1 MKDKISVL
9 TTVYNEEQFIASS
22 IKSILNQSYKSF
34 ELIVINDFSNDG
46 THKILKKIK
55 DKRLKIYNLKKRYGR
70 TKALNFGLKKCKFN
84 IIAIQDADDF
94 SFKDRLSVQSNKLK
108 NDKSLGLVASRAKYI
123 DDNGNVIDNSNIY
136 FSKNINNLKF
146 RNFITHSSVM
156 FNRTKIS
163 KSFLYDKKY
172 KYAQDYKMIVTFLKL
187 SKIFIFNKK
196 LVKIRINR
204 KRGMT
209 VDKKLS
215 LVIIKESINLLNY
228 SKKNFKNNFKEIF
241 LINFYLVR
249 RYLKLL
255 FLQLKK
261 LYGNIG

>member
-1 MKDKISVL
+1 MKNKISVL
-9 TTVYNEEQFIASS
+9 MTVYSEEQFISS
-22 IKSILNQSYKSF
+22 SVNSILSQSYKNF
-34 ELIVINDFSNDG
+34 EFIIINDFSRDN
-46 THKILKKIK
+46 TYNILKNIK
-55 DKRLKIYNLKKRYGR
+55 DKRLRIYNLNKRYGR
-70 TKALNFGLKKCKFN
+70 TNALNFGLKKCKYK

-94 SFKDRLSVQSNKLK
+94 SYKNRFLLQLKKLN
-108 NDKSLGLVASRAKYI
+108 NDKSLGLVASRVKYI
-123 DDNGNVIDNSNIY
+123 DDDGNKIDNSKVY
-136 FSKNINNLKF
+136 FSKNLNNLKF

-156 FNRTKIS
+156 FNRDKIS

-172 KYAQDYKMIVTFLKL
+172 KYAQDYKMILTFLKL
-187 SKIFIFNKK
+187 SKIFIFNKQ

-241 LINFYLVR
+241 LINFNLMR
-249 RYLKLL
+249 RYSKLL

-261 LYGNIG
+261 LYGNTG